1 VGVSHCHPVAC
12 RSQHMAAASAAEV
25 SEDAGRDPFV
35 QEHQPTPIPMVLT
48 QTQTQ
53 SPFSLYHSH
62 ELTCRRPAITS
73 RMICRHVSSRRFDS
87 LRGRLGQSSGKFHF
101 TVFKTATIGGP
112 STRAAQAM
120 ALVVAHGSRSS
131 VLAHQQAVQP
141 RSRATDPLGAR
152 LAR

>member
-1 VGVSHCHPVAC
+1 MQTTCQLPRHSTQKARPVPLARGTADAPGPHGRQTTMVPCKMKYILCGCVSHCHPVAC

-35 QEHQPTPIPMVLT
+35 QEHQPTPTPMVLT

-87 LRGRLGQSSGKFHF
+87 LRGRL
-101 TVFKTATIGGP
+101 
-112 STRAAQAM
+112 
-120 ALVVAHGSRSS
+120 VVRRKGFFI
-131 VLAHQQAVQP
+131 LIKK
-141 RSRATDPLGAR
+141 LII
-152 LAR
+152 